1 MKLSSAHQEISTS
14 FHCISSSNSSSRT
27 IPNQSFIARTP
38 SHILSTCSTCRCR
51 CRPLST
57 IFVCFVLLG
66 RIARFK
72 IIFSVRQQRE
82 GERERR
88 TLITRSTSSRKVH
101 HSLFTTT
108 TARRSSTAVHLQSTH
123 THTTALSLR
132 SSARQQPPSFAV
144 STLSLSSLLEA
155 PN

>member
-1 MKLSSAHQEISTS
+1 MKLSSAHQEISTT
-14 FHCISSSNSSSRT
+14 FHCISSSNNNSNSRT
-27 IPNQSFIARTP
+27 VPNQSFIARTP
-38 SHILSTCSTCRCR
+38 SSHSVNLLDLS
-51 CRPLST
+51 PLST

-144 STLSLSSLLEA
+144 STLSLSLFS
-155 PN
+155 P